1 MSTPRISLVCCGLVG
16 TIVGDGLDQE
26 SMVERAFAEA
36 IATQG
41 VVAGTSDFAR
51 CMTQVSRGRGR
62 STADVFDTLFPD
74 NQARAQAAGIAF
86 ERSYLSAVG
95 RTGLAAMPG
104 AEEAI
109 DKLTGSGSRVCLVT
123 GLPRDTLSLI
133 LDTLGWRAH
142 GQPALCPDDAP
153 RGFPWP
159 DLVLTAL
166 LRLGADDV
174 REIAVACGTEH
185 GVAAGRR
192 AGARIVAGVRT
203 GPHTP
208 ARMRAAGATDLIESV
223 AELPDLVASRS

>member
-1 MSTPRISLVCCGLVG
+1 M
-16 TIVGDGLDQE
+16 VGDGLDQE

-51 CMTQVSRGRGR
+51 CMAQVSRGRGR
-62 STADVFDTLFPD
+62 STADVFDSLFPD

-86 ERSYLSAVG
+86 ERSYRSTVG

-109 DKLTGSGSRVCLVT
+109 DKLAGSGSRVCLVT
-123 GLPRDTLSLI
+123 GLPRGTLSLI
-133 LDTLGWRAH
+133 LDTLGWRGH

-185 GVAAGRR
+185 GVVAGRR

-223 AELPDLVASRS
+223 AELPDLIASRS